1 MPNKQGP
8 SEDDQRSRVEQ
19 PRSFNW
25 LTAADTKTWLDERD
39 ACALVAAIRKN
50 GEATHGNL
58 KRALAALSIMGHR
71 SGEVNGEGDGCG
83 VLTDIPR
90 LLWAQALEQE
100 GKPGWLAEDRRFF
113 VGHLMIPNTN
123 TDFGTKDSVINLL
136 NASGVDLLLERPI
149 QTRPQALGKMARMQ
163 APHLWQ
169 IAGMVRHGPLEHV
182 ERTLFDLALKI
193 EQNIKISVAS
203 LSSNVV
209 VYKVRGSIETL
220 YQYYPELRNPDFTT
234 TITIGHAR
242 YSTNTATSFER
253 VQPFSLLGHNGEINT
268 IARLREQAQ
277 MLGVNLVDGG
287 SDSQDLDRLLAT
299 LIHRYHF
306 TLVEALEI
314 AFPPILSEVEKLSP
328 ELQTVYKYYRQAF
341 GPFAQ
346 GPAGII
352 SRQGDECVFS
362 VDALGLRPL
371 WFGDTEKEYF
381 FSSEKGVYH
390 LDTMR
395 IDPVPLSPGEK
406 MRIRVRRG
414 QTVEVLEYPAIQQRI
429 LNLTLRRFGSLE
441 TMNKRLALA
450 TPKPAP
456 NHRPAYFSEEGAA
469 SPHPSSQIKLDN
481 RMSAFGWGR
490 EDHEWLQELAK
501 NGNDPISSLGYDG
514 PLAPLSKERQNIADY
529 FKEAVAVVTNPAVD
543 REREVE
549 HFSTQTVLGARPPLI
564 PGELGQEITFT
575 FDTPILL
582 DYSKYSR
589 HMTPNV
595 ILSDSE
601 GSLPR
606 EGETLRSAHTVPAS
620 RRESDIKIYEHIA
633 DESSFTTLNRLT
645 RQYPISQV
653 TEIQTVT
660 LEGESTAQALERIA
674 QSAVDAVRNGS
685 RLIVLDDAEAFLD
698 SNGWVDPILVLGVVD
713 RALRLSFTE
722 NSPANS
728 PTPIPLSDNGKI
740 DLGLVA
746 SNPQVNLRR
755 QTGIVIRSGAIRN
768 LHDLIM
774 CVGMGADAIV
784 PYLIFEATLS
794 DANLTLDEQT
804 ARMKNMLKALRTG
817 IEKCISTMGIHEAR
831 GYGRLFASIGLS
843 NAIALTLGASNYAG
857 SEQGGLTWEN
867 LDCEL
872 AARSTDYHSAGRGDL
887 SRVNHFYPKIWKM
900 AGKLG
905 KGEADWRAYEEHVAN
920 TAKANPVTI
929 RNILDF
935 RYDANS
941 TVEPGKVDLG
951 ITSHRLP
958 FLISSM
964 SFGSQGEIAYRA
976 YAEAAFRLN
985 MLSLNGEGGEIPDLL
1000 GKYPFNRG
1008 IQIASGRFGI
1018 TAETINATNLI
1029 EIKVGQGAK
1038 PGEGGHLPARKVTQ
1052 KVAAA
1057 RHARPG
1063 VDLISPSNNHDIYSI
1078 EDLAQFIE
1086 ELKTINPKARV
1097 AVKVPVVP
1105 GIGIIAVGIAKADA
1119 DIICL
1124 TGYDG
1129 GTGAARSHSLRY
1141 VGLPAEIGVVDA
1153 HRALTEAGLREKVE
1167 IWADGGVRS
1176 ASDAVKL
1183 MCLGANRVGLGTLPM
1198 VAIGCTICRDCQSGT
1213 CHVGITT
1220 QIETAEDA
1228 HVKGIK
1234 HFVPRDFEQAVG
1246 TLINVFNGLGEA
1258 MQHIVA
1264 RLGFEHAQELVGRS
1278 DLLQQISHCEQID
1291 LHDMLVTV
1299 DEYLNSKPIPVEM
1312 PVHEMAV
1319 IDRGPLHRPR
1329 NHLTTVISNL
1339 VMESFTNYRQDTV
1352 LFEDD
1357 KVTPVDRAL
1366 GTHLTGALTRY
1377 RKNWDWLPGHGG
1389 VGGHRETWLHPLD
1402 ELDTR
1407 SIPTTDLRF
1416 FSSSVPGNG
1425 LGAYNADPVR
1435 IVVEGGAQDGVAKGI
1450 SGGRVVILKGY
1461 NHDGLLIDGSVGKSL
1476 AYGGTNGTVIVQ
1488 GNADSRACIRLSGA
1502 DVIIGGEIK
1511 KPLNDSLGFL
1521 GARANIKGFLCEYM
1535 TAGRV
1540 VVLGDPG
1547 PWMCAGMT
1555 GGVLYLRIQPHL
1567 NFDQAAIERRL
1578 AKGAKVVIQE
1588 VGENDLKNLR
1598 ELLTLYADELKQN
1611 HQSEGAQKALGLL
1624 IDWKNTFIR
1633 VIPLG
1638 MQEDQR
1644 IATE

>member
-1 MPNKQGP
+1 MPNKQQT
-8 SEDDQRSRVEQ
+8 SKTEDDQRRQ
-19 PRSFNW
+19 AGTFNW
-25 LTAADTKTWLDERD
+25 LTASDTKTWLEERD
-39 ACALVAAIRKN
+39 ACALVAAVRKN

-71 SGEVNGEGDGCG
+71 SGEVNGEGDGVG

-90 LLWAQALEQE
+90 LLWSQALEQE

-123 TDFGTKDSVINLL
+123 MDFGTEATVMKLL
-136 NASGVDLLLERPI
+136 QESGADLLLERPI
-149 QTRPQALGKMARMQ
+149 PTRPQALGKMARRQ

-169 IAGMVRHGPLEHV
+169 IAGMMRQGPLENV
-182 ERTLFDLALKI
+182 ERTLFNLALKI
-193 EQNIKISVAS
+193 EGQTKISVAS

-234 TITIGHAR
+234 AITIGHAR

-268 IARLREQAQ
+268 IARLREQAH

-306 TLVEALEI
+306 TLVEAMEI

-414 QTVEVLEYPAIQQRI
+414 QVVEVLDYPAIQQRI

-441 TMNKRLALA
+441 TMNKRLAQTTL
-450 TPKPAP
+450 PPAP
-456 NHRPAYFSEEGAA
+456 DHQHPAA
-469 SPHPSSQIKLDN
+469 PHPSSQINLDN

-490 EDHEWLQELAK
+490 EDREWLQELAK
-501 NGNDPISSLGYDG
+501 HGSDPISSLGYDG

-549 HFSTQTVLGARPPLI
+549 HFSTQTVIGARPPLV
-564 PGELGQEITFT
+564 PGELGQESTFT
-575 FDTPILL
+575 FDSPILL
-582 DYSKYSR
+582 D
-589 HMTPNV
+589 
-595 ILSDSE
+595 DSPPSPS
-601 GSLPR
+601 G
-606 EGETLRSAHTVPAS
+606 TLRGAGNEGDKSIYQHISQESGYATLHTL
-620 RRESDIKIYEHIA
+620 IH
-633 DESSFTTLNRLT
+633 
-645 RQYPISQV
+645 QYPESRV

-660 LEGESTAQALERIA
+660 FEGESTPQALERIA
-674 QSAVDAVRNGS
+674 QSAVDAVRSGS
-685 RLIVLDDAEAFLD
+685 RLIVLNDADAFLD
-698 SNGWVDPILVLGVVD
+698 SDGWVDPILVLGVVD
-713 RALRLSFTE
+713 RALRLSFIE
-722 NSPANS
+722 NEPGTS

-746 SNPQVNLRR
+746 SNPEVNLRR
-755 QTGIVIRSGAIRN
+755 QAGIVIRSGAIRN

-784 PYLIFEATLS
+784 PYLIFEETLS
-794 DANLTLDEQT
+794 APHLTREEQT
-804 ARMKNMLKALRTG
+804 GRMKNSLKALRSG
-817 IEKCISTMGIHEAR
+817 IEKCTSTMGIHEAR

-843 NAIALTLGASNYAG
+843 NAIALTLGTANYAG
-857 SEQGGLTWEN
+857 SEQGGVTWDN
-867 LDCEL
+867 LDAAI
-872 AARSTDYHSAGRGDL
+872 AARKTSYHSAGRGDL
-887 SRVNHFYPKIWKM
+887 TRVNHVYPKIWKM

-905 KGEADWRAYEEHVAN
+905 KGEADWRAYEEHVET
-920 TAKANPVTI
+920 TAKSNPVTI

-935 RYDANS
+935 RENANS
-941 TVEPGKVDLG
+941 KVDAKSVDLG

-976 YAEAAFRLN
+976 YAEAAYRLN

-1052 KVAAA
+1052 KVAVA

-1153 HRALTEAGLREKVE
+1153 HRALTEANLRDKVE
-1167 IWADGGVRS
+1167 LWADGGVRS
-1176 ASDAVKL
+1176 ASDAAKL
-1183 MCLGANRVGLGTLPM
+1183 MCLGANRVGFGTLPM

-1213 CHVGITT
+1213 CHTGITT

-1228 HVKGIK
+1228 HAKGIK
-1234 HFVPRDFEQAVG
+1234 HFVPRDFEQA
-1246 TLINVFNGLGEA
+1246 TQALMNVFNSFGEA
-1258 MQHIVA
+1258 LQHIVA
-1264 RLGFEHAQELVGRS
+1264 RLGFESAQQIVGRS

-1291 LHDMLVTV
+1291 LREMLVSV
-1299 DEYLNSKPIPVEM
+1299 EEYIKDKPIPIEL
-1312 PVHEMAV
+1312 PLQEMAL

-1339 VMESFTNYRQDTV
+1339 VMESFTNYRQDNV

-1377 RKNWDWLPGHGG
+1377 RNSWDWLPGHGG
-1389 VGGHRETWLHPLD
+1389 VGGHRETWLPPLG
-1402 ELDTR
+1402 EEDTR
-1407 SIPTTDLRF
+1407 SIPTTALRF

-1425 LGAYNADPVR
+1425 LGAYNAHPVR

-1476 AYGGTNGTVIVQ
+1476 AYGGTNGTAIVQ

-1502 DVIIGGEIK
+1502 DVIIGGEIR
-1511 KPLNDSLGFL
+1511 KPLNDSLGFI
-1521 GARANIKGFLCEYM
+1521 GVRANVKGFLCEYM

-1547 PWMCAGMT
+1547 PWICAGMT
-1555 GGVLYLRIQPHL
+1555 GGVLYLRLQPHL
-1567 NFDQAAIERRL
+1567 NFDQAAIQRRL
-1578 AKGAKVVIQE
+1578 AKGARVDIQK
-1588 VGENDLKNLR
+1588 VGEDDLKNLR
-1598 ELLTLYADELKQN
+1598 ELLTVYAEELKQN
-1611 HQSEGAQKALGLL
+1611 HQSEEAHKALGLL
-1624 IDWKNTFIR
+1624 IDWKNTFVR
-1633 VIPLG
+1633 VVPVG
-1638 MQEDQR
+1638 QQEDQR

>member
-1 MPNKQGP
+1 MPREKSP
-8 SEDDQRSRVEQ
+8 SSSDPEGQRG
-19 PRSFNW
+19 SFDW
-25 LTAADTKTWLDERD
+25 LTAPDVKTWLDERD
-39 ACALVAAIRKN
+39 ACALVASVRKN

-83 VLTDIPR
+83 VMTDIPR
-90 LLWAQALEQE
+90 LLWAQALEHE

-113 VGHLMIPNTN
+113 VGHLMIPNTH
-123 TDFGTKDSVINLL
+123 TDFGIEASVIKILQE
-136 NASGVDLLLERPI
+136 SGIDVLLERPI
-149 QTRPQALGKMARMQ
+149 QTRPQALGKMARLQ
-163 APHLWQ
+163 APHSWQ
-169 IAGMVRHGPLEHV
+169 VAGLVRNGPLENV
-182 ERTLFDLALKI
+182 ERTLFDLALRI
-193 EQNIKISVAS
+193 EKETKSSVAS
-203 LSSNVV
+203 LSSYVV

-234 TITIGHAR
+234 AITIGHAR

-277 MLGVNLVDGG
+277 MLGVELVEEG

-306 TLVEALEI
+306 SLAEAMEL
-314 AFPPILSEVEKLSP
+314 AFPPILSEVEKLAP
-328 ELQTVYKYYRQAF
+328 ELQSIYKYYRQAF

-352 SRQGDECVFS
+352 SRFGDECVFS

-414 QTVEVLEYPAIQQRI
+414 QVVEVLDYPGVQQRM

-441 TMNKRLALA
+441 TINRRLAL
-450 TPKPAP
+450 TMG
-456 NHRPAYFSEEGAA
+456 RPDSTQSLSASEE
-469 SPHPSSQIKLDN
+469 PSSPVRPSTNIDLDN

-490 EDHEWLQELAK
+490 EDREWVLELEK
-501 NGNDPISSLGYDG
+501 TGTDPISSLGYDG
-514 PLAPLSKERQNIADY
+514 PLAALSKERQNLSDY
-529 FKEAVAVVTNPAVD
+529 FKEAVAVVTNPAID

-549 HFSTQTVLGARPPLI
+549 HFSTQTVIGARPPLI
-564 PGELGQEITFT
+564 PGELAQEQTFV

-582 DYSKYSR
+582 DGSTYSLKNKELFGQQAGFITLQSLEKQFR
-589 HMTPNV
+589 NEQV
-595 ILSDSE
+595 I
-601 GSLPR
+601 
-606 EGETLRSAHTVPAS
+606 
-620 RRESDIKIYEHIA
+620 
-633 DESSFTTLNRLT
+633 RL
-645 RQYPISQV
+645 
-653 TEIQTVT
+653 QTVT
-660 LEGESTAQALERIA
+660 RKEETTAQALKRIA
-674 QSAVDAVRNGS
+674 QLAVDAVRNGS
-685 RLIVLDDAEAFLD
+685 RLLVLDDADSFLD
-698 SNGWVDPILVLGVVD
+698 QNGWLDPVLVIAVVD
-713 RALRLSFTE
+713 RALRWSFID
-722 NSPANS
+722 NPPATS
-728 PTPIPLSDNGKI
+728 PTPIPLGNNGKI

-746 SNPQVNLRR
+746 SNPPVNLRR
-755 QTGIVIRSGAIRN
+755 QAGLVLRSGAIRN

-774 CVGMGADAIV
+774 CIGMGADAAV
-784 PYLIFEATLS
+784 PYLIFEANLNDVNLS
-794 DANLTLDEQT
+794 VEEQSD
-804 ARMKNMLKALRTG
+804 RLKNTLKALRSG

-843 NAIALTLGASNYAG
+843 NDLALALGASNYAG
-857 SEQGGLTWEN
+857 SAQGGLKWEDLDAN
-867 LDCEL
+867 LL
-872 AARSTDYHSAGRGDL
+872 LRKAAYHSPGRGEL
-887 SRVNHFYPKIWKM
+887 SRVNHFYPKIWKA

-905 KGEADWRAYEEHVAN
+905 KNESGWHAYEEHVEN
-920 TAKANPVTI
+920 TAKSTPVTI

-935 RYDANS
+935 TYPTES
-941 TVEPGKVDLG
+941 TVEPRNVDLG

-958 FLISSM
+958 FLIASM

-985 MLSLNGEGGEIPDLL
+985 MLSINGEGGEIPDLL

-1018 TAETINATNLI
+1018 TAETINSTNLI

-1105 GIGIIAVGIAKADA
+1105 GIGIIAIGIAKADA
-1119 DIICL
+1119 DIIYL

-1153 HRALTEAGLREKVE
+1153 HRALTESGLREKVE

-1176 ASDAVKL
+1176 AADVIKL

-1198 VAIGCTICRDCQSGT
+1198 AAIGCTICRDCQLGT
-1213 CHVGITT
+1213 CHTGITT
-1220 QIETAEDA
+1220 QIETPEAA
-1228 HVKGIK
+1228 QVAGLK
-1234 HFVPRDFEQAVG
+1234 HFVPRDFEQAVQA
-1246 TLINVFNGLGEA
+1246 LVNVFNGLGEA
-1258 MQHIVA
+1258 MQSTVA
-1264 RLGFEHAQELVGRS
+1264 KLGFERGQELVGRS
-1278 DLLQQISHCEQID
+1278 DLLRQISHQEKID
-1291 LHDMLVTV
+1291 LGEMLVTA
-1299 DEYLNSKPIPVEM
+1299 DEYLNAKPIPVAL
-1312 PVHEMAV
+1312 PIHEMAI

-1339 VMESFTNYRQDTV
+1339 VMESFTTYQQDTV

-1377 RKNWDWLPGHGG
+1377 RRNWSWLPGHGG
-1389 VGGHRETWLHPLD
+1389 VGGHRETWRQPLD
-1402 ELDTR
+1402 DADTR
-1407 SIPTTDLRF
+1407 SIPTTALRF

-1425 LGAYNADPVR
+1425 LGAYNAAPVR
-1435 IVVEGGAQDGVAKGI
+1435 IVVEGGAQDGVGKGI

-1461 NHDGLLIDGSVGKSL
+1461 NHDGMLIDGSVGKSL
-1476 AYGGTNGTVIVQ
+1476 AYGGTSGIVIVQ

-1502 DVIIGGEIK
+1502 DVVIGGEIT
-1511 KPLNDSLGFL
+1511 KPLNDSLGFIA
-1521 GARANIKGFLCEYM
+1521 ARANVKGFLCEYM

-1547 PWMCAGMT
+1547 PWICAGMT
-1555 GGVLYLRIQPHL
+1555 GGVLYLRLQPHL
-1567 NFDQAAIERRL
+1567 NFDQAAIQRRL
-1578 AKGAKVVIQE
+1578 AKGAKVLVQE
-1588 VGENDLKNLR
+1588 VGEYDLRNLQ
-1598 ELLTLYADELKQN
+1598 ELLTTYAEELRHNHQADE
-1611 HQSEGAQKALGLL
+1611 SQKILNLL
-1624 IDWKNTFIR
+1624 VDWKNTFVR
-1633 VIPLG
+1633 VVPVG
-1638 MQEDQR
+1638 QQEDQR
-1644 IATE
+1644 VATE

>member
-1 MPNKQGP
+1 MSNKHG
-8 SEDDQRSRVEQ
+8 SSKTEDDQRAQSGA
-19 PRSFNW
+19 FNW
-25 LTAADTKTWLDERD
+25 LTAADTKSWLEEHD

-71 SGEVNGEGDGCG
+71 SGEVNGEGDGVG

-90 LLWAQALEQE
+90 LLWSQALEQE

-113 VGHLMIPNTN
+113 VGHLMIPNINRDFN
-123 TDFGTKDSVINLL
+123 TEATVIKLL
-136 NASGVDLLLERPI
+136 QESGADLLLERPI
-149 QTRPQALGKMARMQ
+149 PTRPQALGKMARLQ
-163 APHLWQ
+163 APRLWQ
-169 IAGMVRHGPLEHV
+169 VAGMMRQGPLENV
-182 ERTLFDLALKI
+182 ERTLFDLLLKI
-193 EQNIKISVAS
+193 EKETHISVAS

-220 YQYYPELRNPDFTT
+220 YQFYPELRNPDFTT

-253 VQPFSLLGHNGEINT
+253 VQPFNLLGHNGEINT

-306 TLVEALEI
+306 TLIEAMEI
-314 AFPPILSEVEKLSP
+314 VFPPILSEVEKLSP

-390 LDTMR
+390 LDTMHV
-395 IDPVPLSPGEK
+395 DPVPLSPGEK

-414 QTVEVLEYPAIQQRI
+414 QAVEVLDYPAIQQRI
-429 LNLTLRRFGSLE
+429 LTLTLRRFGSLE
-441 TMNKRLALA
+441 TLNKRLAQSTSA
-450 TPKPAP
+450 AVP
-456 NHRPAYFSEEGAA
+456 NHSVSAA
-469 SPHPSSQIKLDN
+469 PHPSSAINLDN

-490 EDHEWLQELAK
+490 EDREWIQELAK
-501 NGNDPISSLGYDG
+501 NGSDPISSLGYDG

-529 FKEAVAVVTNPAVD
+529 FKEAVAVVTNPAID

-549 HFSTQTVLGARPPLI
+549 HFSTQMILGARPPLI
-564 PGELGQEITFT
+564 PGEMEQEVTLT

-582 DYSKYSR
+582 DDTKEMYT
-589 HMTPNV
+589 H
-595 ILSDSE
+595 ISDKS
-601 GSLPR
+601 G
-606 EGETLRSAHTVPAS
+606 
-620 RRESDIKIYEHIA
+620 
-633 DESSFTTLNRLT
+633 FTTLNT
-645 RQYPISQV
+645 VMQQYPASQI
-653 TEIQTVT
+653 TNIQTIT
-660 LEGESTAQALERIA
+660 LEGESTTQALERIA

-685 RLIVLDDAEAFLD
+685 RLIVLNDADAFLGE
-698 SNGWVDPILVLGVVD
+698 NGWVDPVLVIGVVD
-713 RALRLSFTE
+713 RALRLSFIE
-722 NSPANS
+722 NSPADS
-728 PTPIPLSDNGKI
+728 PTPIPLSDSGRI
-740 DLGLVA
+740 DLGLMA

-755 QTGIVIRSGAIRN
+755 QAGIVLRSGAIRN

-774 CVGMGADAIV
+774 CIGMGADAVV
-784 PYLIFEATLS
+784 PYLIFEEILKT
-794 DANLTLDEQT
+794 ANLTLEEQS
-804 ARMKNMLKALRTG
+804 ARIKNTLKALRTG

-843 NAIALTLGASNYAG
+843 NAIALTLGTPNYAG
-857 SEQGGLTWEN
+857 SDQGGLTWEH
-867 LDCEL
+867 LDTDIT
-872 AARSTDYHSAGRGDL
+872 ARKASYHSTGRSDL
-887 SRVNHFYPKIWKM
+887 SRVNHFYPKVWKM
-900 AGKLG
+900 AGRLG
-905 KGEADWRAYEEHVAN
+905 KGEADWRAYEEHVEN

-935 RYDANS
+935 RYDPNS
-941 TVEPGKVDLG
+941 RVDPSQVDLG
-951 ITSHRLP
+951 VTSHRLP

-964 SFGSQGEIAYRA
+964 SFGSQGETAYRA
-976 YAEAAFRLN
+976 YAEAALRLN

-1008 IQIASGRFGI
+1008 VQIASGRFGI

-1052 KVAAA
+1052 KIAAA

-1141 VGLPAEIGVVDA
+1141 VGLPAEIGIVDA
-1153 HRALTEAGLREKVE
+1153 HRALTEAGLRERVE
-1167 IWADGGVRS
+1167 LWADGGVRS
-1176 ASDAVKL
+1176 AADAVKL

-1213 CHVGITT
+1213 CHTGITT

-1228 HVKGIK
+1228 HAKGIK

-1246 TLINVFNGLGEA
+1246 ALTNVFNGLGEA
-1258 MQHIVA
+1258 MQNIVA
-1264 RLGFEHAQELVGRS
+1264 RLGFEKAQDIVGRS
-1278 DLLQQISHCEQID
+1278 DLLQQISHYEQID
-1291 LHDMLVTV
+1291 LRDMLVTV
-1299 DEYLNSKPIPVEM
+1299 EEYLNAKPIPVEI
-1312 PVHEMAV
+1312 PLHEMTL

-1389 VGGHRETWLHPLD
+1389 VGGHRETWLPPLG
-1402 ELDTR
+1402 EEDTR
-1407 SIPTTDLRF
+1407 SIPATALRF

-1425 LGAYNADPVR
+1425 LGAYNADPIR

-1476 AYGGTNGTVIVQ
+1476 AYGGTHGTVIVQ

-1511 KPLNDSLGFL
+1511 KPLNDSLGFI
-1521 GARANIKGFLCEYM
+1521 GARANVKGFLCEYM

-1567 NFDQAAIERRL
+1567 NFDQAAIQRRL

-1588 VGENDLKNLR
+1588 VRENDLANLR
-1598 ELLTLYADELKQN
+1598 ELLTVYAEELKQN
-1611 HQSEGAQKALGLL
+1611 HQVEEAQKILGLL
-1624 IDWKNTFIR
+1624 IDWKNTFVRI
-1633 VIPLG
+1633 VPQG
-1638 MQEDQR
+1638 QQEDQR
-1644 IATE
+1644 FATE

>member
-1 MPNKQGP
+1 MKKNQSRTSSK
-8 SEDDQRSRVEQ
+8 EDDQRRNAD
-19 PRSFNW
+19 SFRW

-39 ACALVAAIRKN
+39 ACALVASIRKN

-71 SGEVNGEGDGCG
+71 SGEVNGEGDGVG
-83 VLTDIPR
+83 VMTDIPR
-90 LLWAQALEQE
+90 LLWSQALEQE

-113 VGHLMIPNTN
+113 VGHFMIPNTN
-123 TDFGTKDSVINLL
+123 TDFGTKALVLKLL
-136 NASGVDLLLERPI
+136 QESGADLLLERSMP
-149 QTRPQALGKMARMQ
+149 TRPQALGKMARMQ

-169 IAGMVRHGPLEHV
+169 VAGMMRQGPLENV

-193 EQNIKISVAS
+193 EQQTKISVAS

-220 YQYYPELRNPDFTT
+220 YQFYPELRNPDFTT

-277 MLGVNLVDGG
+277 MLDVNLVDGG

-299 LIHRYHF
+299 LIHKYHF
-306 TLVEALEI
+306 TLVEAMEI

-328 ELQTVYKYYRQAF
+328 DLQTVYKYYRQAF

-390 LDTMR
+390 LDTMH

-414 QTVEVLEYPAIQQRI
+414 QAVEVLDYPGIQQRI
-429 LNLTLRRFGSLE
+429 LKLTLRRFGSLE
-441 TMNKRLALA
+441 TMNKRLAL
-450 TPKPAP
+450 
-456 NHRPAYFSEEGAA
+456 SGAVGAVEA
-469 SPHPSSQIKLDN
+469 SDQQTISQPHPSSTIALEN

-490 EDHEWLQELAK
+490 EDREWLQELAK
-501 NGNDPISSLGYDG
+501 NGSDPLSSLGYDG
-514 PLAPLSKERQNIADY
+514 PLAPLSTQRQNISDY
-529 FKEAVAVVTNPAVD
+529 FKEAVAVVTNPAID
-543 REREVE
+543 REREAE
-549 HFSTQTVLGARPPLI
+549 HFSTQTVIGARPPLL
-564 PGELGQEITFT
+564 PGEIGQEVTITL
-575 FDTPILL
+575 DSPILF
-582 DYSKYSR
+582 D
-589 HMTPNV
+589 
-595 ILSDSE
+595 DSQE
-601 GSLPR
+601 LFQQVAK
-606 EGETLRSAHTVPAS
+606 ETGFATLAH
-620 RRESDIKIYEHIA
+620 
-633 DESSFTTLNRLT
+633 LT
-645 RQYPISQV
+645 QQYPAEQV
-653 TEIQTVT
+653 TQIDTIT
-660 LEGESTAQALERIA
+660 LQEESTAQALERIA

-685 RLIVLDDAEAFLD
+685 KLIVMNDAESFIGE
-698 SNGWVDPILVLGVVD
+698 NGWIDPILVVGVVD
-713 RALRLSFTE
+713 RALRLSFVENPLT
-722 NSPANS
+722 NSPI
-728 PTPIPLSDNGKI
+728 PMPLSDNGKI

-746 SNPQVNLRR
+746 SNPQINLRR
-755 QTGIVIRSGAIRN
+755 QAGIVVRSGAIRH
-768 LHDLIM
+768 LHDIIM
-774 CVGMGADAIV
+774 SLGMGADAIV
-784 PYLIFEATLS
+784 PYLIFEAVLDTSLS
-794 DANLTLDEQT
+794 VEEQS
-804 ARMKNMLKALRTG
+804 ARLKNTMKALRSG
-817 IEKCISTMGIHEAR
+817 IEKSISTMGIHEAR

-843 NAIALTLGASNYAG
+843 NGIALSLGVSNYAG
-857 SEQGGLTWEN
+857 SDEGGLRWED
-867 LDCEL
+867 LDADLEPRK
-872 AARSTDYHSAGRGDL
+872 ASYHSAGRGDL

-905 KGEADWRAYEEHVAN
+905 KGEADWHTYEEHVA
-920 TAKANPVTI
+920 TTEKGNPVTI

-935 RYDANS
+935 RYDANAS
-941 TVEPGKVDLG
+941 IDPSKVDLG

-976 YAEAAFRLN
+976 YAEAAYRLN

-1097 AVKVPVVP
+1097 AVKIPVVP
-1105 GIGIIAVGIAKADA
+1105 GIGIIAVGVAKADA

-1129 GTGAARSHSLRY
+1129 GTGAARAHSLRY

-1153 HRALTEAGLREKVE
+1153 HRALTEAGLRTKVE
-1167 IWADGGVRS
+1167 LWADGGVRS
-1176 ASDAVKL
+1176 AADAVKL
-1183 MCLGANRVGLGTLPM
+1183 MCLGANRVGFATLPM

-1213 CHVGITT
+1213 CHTGITT
-1220 QIETAEDA
+1220 QIETADEA
-1228 HVKGIK
+1228 HAKGIK

-1246 TLINVFNGLGEA
+1246 ALINVFNGLGEA
-1258 MQHIVA
+1258 MQSIVA
-1264 RLGFEHAQELVGRS
+1264 RLGFERAQDIVGRS
-1278 DLLQQISHCEQID
+1278 DLLQQISHQERID
-1291 LHDMLVTV
+1291 LCEMLVTA
-1299 DEYLNSKPIPVEM
+1299 DQYINSKPIPVTI
-1312 PVHEMAV
+1312 PIHETAL

-1377 RKNWDWLPGHGG
+1377 RKSWDWLPGHGG
-1389 VGGHRETWLHPLD
+1389 VGGHRETWRPPLD
-1402 ELDTR
+1402 EIESR
-1407 SIPTTDLRF
+1407 SVPNTDLRF

-1425 LGAYNADPVR
+1425 LGAYNAEPVR

-1461 NHDGLLIDGSVGKSL
+1461 NHDGLLIDGAVGKSSRL
-1476 AYGGTNGTVIVQ
+1476 WRYARNGHRARQCRFACLHPPLRRGCHHRRRDHQTAQ
-1488 GNADSRACIRLSGA
+1488 RQPRFHRRACQRQRFPVRIHDRRTRGRTRRSRSMDLRGH
-1502 DVIIGGEIK
+1502 DG
-1511 KPLNDSLGFL
+1511 
-1521 GARANIKGFLCEYM
+1521 R
-1535 TAGRV
+1535 RV
-1540 VVLGDPG
+1540 VSPPPAASQLRSSGDPTS
-1547 PWMCAGMT
+1547 AGEGSEGRHPGSGRT
-1555 GGVLYLRIQPHL
+1555 RSEKLARIAHYLR
-1567 NFDQAAIERRL
+1567 RRVE
-1578 AKGAKVVIQE
+1578 A
-1588 VGENDLKNLR
+1588 
-1598 ELLTLYADELKQN
+1598 
-1611 HQSEGAQKALGLL
+1611 QSSG
-1624 IDWKNTFIR
+1624 
-1633 VIPLG
+1633 
-1638 MQEDQR
+1638 
-1644 IATE
+1644 

>member
-1 MPNKQGP
+1 MANKQQP
-8 SEDDQRSRVEQ
+8 SNTEDDQQRRSRA
-19 PRSFNW
+19 FNW
-25 LTAADTKTWLDERD
+25 LTAADTKTWLEEHD

-71 SGEVNGEGDGCG
+71 SGEVNGEGDGVG

-90 LLWAQALEQE
+90 LLWSQALEQE

-123 TDFGTKDSVINLL
+123 SDFNTEDTVVRLL
-136 NASGVDLLLERPI
+136 QESGADLLLERPI
-149 QTRPQALGKMARMQ
+149 PTRPQALGKMARMQ

-169 IAGMVRHGPLEHV
+169 IAGLLRQGPLENV

-193 EQNIKISVAS
+193 EQNTKINVAS

-234 TITIGHAR
+234 AITIGHAR

-306 TLVEALEI
+306 TLVEAMEI

-414 QTVEVLEYPAIQQRI
+414 QVVEVLDYPAIQQRI

-441 TMNKRLALA
+441 TMNKRLAQE
-450 TPKPAP
+450 KP
-456 NHRPAYFSEEGAA
+456 RPAADHQPSTA
-469 SPHPSSQIKLDN
+469 SHPSSQINLDN

-490 EDHEWLQELAK
+490 EDREWLQELAK
-501 NGNDPISSLGYDG
+501 NGSDPISSLGYDG
-514 PLAPLSKERQNIADY
+514 PLPPLSKERQNIADY
-529 FKEAVAVVTNPAVD
+529 FKEAVAVVTNPAID

-549 HFSTQTVLGARPPLI
+549 HFSTQTVIGARPPLI
-564 PGELGQEITFT
+564 PGELGQEITLT

-582 DYSKYSR
+582 DDTK
-589 HMTPNV
+589 
-595 ILSDSE
+595 E
-601 GSLPR
+601 
-606 EGETLRSAHTVPAS
+606 
-620 RRESDIKIYEHIA
+620 IYEHIA
-633 DESSFTTLNRLT
+633 GESGYSTLNALSQR
-645 RQYPISQV
+645 YPAAQV
-653 TEIQTVT
+653 TEIQTIT
-660 LEGESTAQALERIA
+660 LEGESTPQALERIA
-674 QSAVDAVRNGS
+674 QGAADAVRNGS
-685 RLIVLDDAEAFLD
+685 RLIILNDADAFLD
-698 SNGWVDPILVLGVVD
+698 SNGWVDPILALGVVD
-713 RALRLSFTE
+713 RALRLSFVE
-722 NSPANS
+722 NPPATS
-728 PTPIPLSDNGKI
+728 PTPIPLSDNGRI

-746 SNPQVNLRR
+746 SSPQVNLRR
-755 QTGIVIRSGAIRN
+755 QAGIVIRSGAVRN

-774 CVGMGADAIV
+774 CIGMGADAIV
-784 PYLIFEATLS
+784 PYLILEATLS
-794 DANLTLDEQT
+794 DARLTLEEHT
-804 ARMKNMLKALRTG
+804 APMKNILNALRSG

-843 NAIALTLGASNYAG
+843 SAIALTLGTSNYAG

-867 LDCEL
+867 LDADI
-872 AARSTDYHSAGRGDL
+872 AARKKSFQSAGRGDL
-887 SRVNHFYPKIWKM
+887 ARVNHFYPKIWKM

-905 KGEADWRAYEEHVAN
+905 KGEADWRAYEEHVEN
-920 TAKANPVTI
+920 TARSNPVTI

-935 RYDANS
+935 RYDADS
-941 TVEPGKVDLG
+941 TIEPKDVDLG

-976 YAEAAFRLN
+976 YAEAAYRLN

-1008 IQIASGRFGI
+1008 VQIASGRFGI

-1141 VGLPAEIGVVDA
+1141 VGLPAEIGIVDA
-1153 HRALTEAGLREKVE
+1153 HRALTEAGLRDKVE
-1167 IWADGGVRS
+1167 LWADGGVRS
-1176 ASDAVKL
+1176 AADAVKL
-1183 MCLGANRVGLGTLPM
+1183 MCLGANRVGFGTLPM

-1213 CHVGITT
+1213 CHTGITT

-1228 HVKGIK
+1228 HAKGIK
-1234 HFVPRDFEQAVG
+1234 HFVPRDPEAAAQALV
-1246 TLINVFNGLGEA
+1246 NVFNGLGEA
-1258 MQHIVA
+1258 MQNIVA
-1264 RLGFEHAQELVGRS
+1264 KLGFENAQQIVGRS
-1278 DLLQQISHCEQID
+1278 NLLKQVSHCEQID
-1291 LHDMLVTV
+1291 LSDMLVTV
-1299 DEYLNSKPIPVEM
+1299 EEYLNNKPIPVEL
-1312 PVHEMAV
+1312 PVHEMAM

-1377 RKNWDWLPGHGG
+1377 RRNWSWLPGHGG
-1389 VGGHRETWLHPLD
+1389 VGGHRETWLPPLG
-1402 ELDTR
+1402 EEDTR
-1407 SIPTTDLRF
+1407 SIPTTALRF

-1425 LGAYNADPVR
+1425 LGAYNAHPVR

-1476 AYGGTNGTVIVQ
+1476 AYGGTAGTVIVQ

-1502 DVIIGGEIK
+1502 DVIIGGEIR
-1511 KPLNDSLGFL
+1511 KPLNDSLGFI
-1521 GARANIKGFLCEYM
+1521 GARANVKGFLCEYM

-1567 NFDQAAIERRL
+1567 NFDQAAVQRRL

-1588 VGENDLKNLR
+1588 VGEDDLKNLR
-1598 ELLTLYADELKQN
+1598 ELLTVYAEELKQN
-1611 HQSEGAQKALGLL
+1611 HQSEEAQKALGLL
-1624 IDWKNTFIR
+1624 IDWKNTFVR
-1633 VIPLG
+1633 VTPLG
-1638 MQEDQR
+1638 RQEDQR

>member
-1 MPNKQGP
+1 MKKNQHTSLKT
-8 SEDDQRSRVEQ
+8 EDDQGSGAGT
-19 PRSFNW
+19 FNW

-39 ACALVAAIRKN
+39 ACALVASVRKN

-123 TDFGTKDSVINLL
+123 TDLNIKAKVIGMLTE
-136 NASGVDLLLERPI
+136 SGVDVLLERPI

-169 IAGMVRHGPLEHV
+169 IAGLVRNGPLENV

-193 EQNIKISVAS
+193 EHCTKVAVAS
-203 LSSNVV
+203 LSSYVV
-209 VYKVRGSIETL
+209 VYKVRGAIETL
-220 YQYYPELRNPDFTT
+220 YQYYPELRNPDFRTA
-234 TITIGHAR
+234 ITIGHAR

-253 VQPFSLLGHNGEINT
+253 VQPFNLLGHNGEINT
-268 IARLREQAQ
+268 IARLREQSQ
-277 MLGVNLVDGG
+277 MLGVELVDGG
-287 SDSQDLDRLLAT
+287 SDSQDLDRLLET

-306 TLVEALEI
+306 TLMEAMEI

-328 ELQTVYKYYRQAF
+328 DLQAIYKYYRQAF

-352 SRQGDECVFS
+352 SRFGDECVFS

-371 WFGDTEKEYF
+371 WFGETEKEFF

-395 IDPVPLSPGEK
+395 LDPIPLSPGEK
-406 MRIRVRRG
+406 MRIRVRRREDI
-414 QTVEVLEYPAIQQRI
+414 EVSDYPAIQQRM
-429 LNLTLRRFGSLE
+429 LKLTLRRFGSLE
-441 TMNKRLALA
+441 TINKRLARA
-450 TPKPAP
+450 TFKTGSTQAATS
-456 NHRPAYFSEEGAA
+456 NEEI
-469 SPHPSSQIKLDN
+469 HPSAKINLDN

-490 EDHEWLQELAK
+490 EDREWIQELAK
-501 NGNDPISSLGYDG
+501 NGADPISSLGFDG
-514 PLAPLSKERQNIADY
+514 PLASLSKERQNISDY
-529 FKEAVAVVTNPAVD
+529 FKEAVAVVTNPAID

-549 HFSTQTVLGARPPLI
+549 HFSTQIVIGERPPLV
-564 PGELGQEITFT
+564 PGELGQATTLT
-575 FDTPILL
+575 FDSPLL
-582 DYSKYSR
+582 VDDPKYFSLKPPSSAAVSIAKDGDGSR
-589 HMTPNV
+589 NV
-595 ILSDSE
+595 KDLF
-601 GSLPR
+601 
-606 EGETLRSAHTVPAS
+606 
-620 RRESDIKIYEHIA
+620 EHI
-633 DESSFTTLNRLT
+633 ENETGYPSLNGVVQ
-645 RQYPISQV
+645 QYSEEQV
-653 TEIQTVT
+653 KEIQTVT
-660 LEGESTAQALERIA
+660 LQDESTAQALERIA
-674 QSAVDAVRNGS
+674 QTAVEAVRGGS
-685 RLIVLDDAEAFLD
+685 QLIILNDAD
-698 SNGWVDPILVLGVVD
+698 SFREQNGWLDPILVVGIVD
-713 RALRLSFTE
+713 RALRQTFIETP
-722 NSPANS
+722 PATS
-728 PTPIPLSDNGKI
+728 PTPIPLGDNGKI

-746 SNPQVNLRR
+746 STQQINLRR
-755 QTGIVIRSGAIRN
+755 QVGVILRSGAIRN

-774 CVGMGADAIV
+774 CIGMGADAVV
-784 PYLIFEATLS
+784 PYLILEASLNDATLTHEGQIER
-794 DANLTLDEQT
+794 L
-804 ARMKNMLKALRTG
+804 KNTLKALRSG
-817 IEKCISTMGIHEAR
+817 IEKCTSTMGIHESR
-831 GYGRLFASIGLS
+831 GYGRLFACIGLS
-843 NAIALTLGASNYAG
+843 NDIALSLGASNYGG
-857 SEQGGLTWEN
+857 SDEGGLKWED
-867 LDCEL
+867 LDTDL
-872 AARSTDYHSAGRGDL
+872 TSRKAAYHSPGRGEL
-887 SRVNHFYPKIWKM
+887 SRVNHFYPKIWKA

-905 KGEADWRAYEEHVAN
+905 KGEADWRSYEEHVEN
-920 TAKANPVTI
+920 TAKSTPVTI
-929 RNILDF
+929 RNVLDF
-935 RYDANS
+935 NFPEES
-941 TVEPGKVDLG
+941 TVQPDKVDLG

-958 FLISSM
+958 FLIASM
-964 SFGSQGEIAYRA
+964 SFGSQGEVAYRA

-1105 GIGIIAVGIAKADA
+1105 GIGIIAIGIAKADA
-1119 DIICL
+1119 DIIYL

-1153 HRALTEAGLREKVE
+1153 HRALTDSGLRDKVE

-1176 ASDAVKL
+1176 ASDVIKL
-1183 MCLGANRVGLGTLPM
+1183 MCLGANRVGFGTLPM
-1198 VAIGCTICRDCQSGT
+1198 VAIGCTICRDCQLGT
-1213 CHVGITT
+1213 CHTGITT
-1220 QIETAEDA
+1220 QLETTEQA
-1228 HVKGIK
+1228 HASGVK
-1234 HFVPRDFEQAVG
+1234 HFVPRDFEQAVEA
-1246 TLINVFNGLGEA
+1246 LVNVFNGLGEA
-1258 MQHIVA
+1258 MQATIA
-1264 RLGFEHAQELVGRS
+1264 RLGFEHAQDIVGRS
-1278 DLLQQISHCEQID
+1278 DLLQQISHHEKID
-1291 LHDMLVTV
+1291 LREMLVTV
-1299 DEYLNSKPIPVEM
+1299 DEYLNTKPIPVTL
-1312 PVHEMAV
+1312 PVHEMAD

-1339 VMESFTNYRQDTV
+1339 VMESFTTYQQDAIR
-1352 LFEDD
+1352 FEDD

-1366 GTHLTGALTRY
+1366 GTHLTGALTRFSH
-1377 RKNWDWLPGHGG
+1377 KWSWAPGHGG
-1389 VGGHRETWLHPLD
+1389 VGGHRESWRQPVD
-1402 ELDTR
+1402 ELDIQ
-1407 SIPTTDLRF
+1407 SVPTTALRF

-1435 IVVEGGAQDGVAKGI
+1435 IIVEGGAQDGVAKGI
-1450 SGGRVVILKGY
+1450 SGGRVIILKGY
-1461 NHDGLLIDGSVGKSL
+1461 NHDGKLIDGSVGKGL
-1476 AYGGTNGTVIVQ
+1476 AYGGTAGIVIVQ

-1502 DVIIGGEIK
+1502 DVVIGGEIT
-1511 KPLNDSLGFL
+1511 KPLNDSLGFI

-1535 TAGRV
+1535 TSGRV

-1555 GGVLYLRIQPHL
+1555 GGVLYLRLQPHL
-1567 NFDQAAIERRL
+1567 NFDQAAIQRRL
-1578 AKGAKVVIQE
+1578 AKGAKVQVQD
-1588 VGENDLKNLR
+1588 VGETDLKNLR
-1598 ELLTLYADELKQN
+1598 ELLTIYAEELRHN
-1611 HQSEGAQKALGLL
+1611 HQSEEAQKIVDLL
-1624 IDWKNTFIR
+1624 VDWKNTFVR
-1633 VIPLG
+1633 VVPLG
-1638 MQEDQR
+1638 QQEEQR
-1644 IATE
+1644 FATE

>member
-1 MPNKQGP
+1 MKKNQQTT
-8 SEDDQRSRVEQ
+8 STTEDDQQ
-19 PRSFNW
+19 TKADSFNW
-25 LTAADTKTWLDERD
+25 LTAADTKTWLEEHD

-71 SGEVNGEGDGCG
+71 SGEVNGEGDGVG

-90 LLWAQALEQE
+90 LLWSQALEQE
-100 GKPGWLAEDRRFF
+100 GKPSWLAEDRRFF
-113 VGHLMIPNTN
+113 VGHLMIPNTEPN
-123 TDFGTKDSVINLL
+123 VAEVQASILSLL
-136 NASGVDLLLERPI
+136 QTNGIDLLLERPM

-163 APHLWQ
+163 VPHLWQ
-169 IAGMVRHGPLEHV
+169 IAGMVRNGPLENV
-182 ERTLFDLALKI
+182 ERMLFDLVLEI
-193 EQNIKISVAS
+193 EQITKVSVAS

-234 TITIGHAR
+234 AITIGHAR

-277 MLGVNLVDGG
+277 MLGVELVHGG

-306 TLVEALEI
+306 TLVEAMEI

-328 ELQTVYKYYRQAF
+328 DLQTVYKYYRQAF

-414 QTVEVLEYPAIQQRI
+414 QTVDVLDYSAIQQRI
-429 LNLTLRRFGSLE
+429 LKLTLRRFGSLE
-441 TMNKRLALA
+441 TMNKRLALP
-450 TPKPAP
+450 TPKPAS
-456 NHRPAYFSEEGAA
+456 NHQHPLSGQI
-469 SPHPSSQIKLDN
+469 HPSSEINLDN

-490 EDHEWLQELAK
+490 EDREWIQELAK
-501 NGNDPISSLGYDG
+501 NGSDPLSSLGYDG
-514 PLAPLSKERQNIADY
+514 PLAPLSKERQNISDY

-564 PGELGQEITFT
+564 PGELGQENTFT
-575 FDTPILL
+575 FDAPILL
-582 DYSKYSR
+582 DDSK
-589 HMTPNV
+589 
-595 ILSDSE
+595 
-601 GSLPR
+601 
-606 EGETLRSAHTVPAS
+606 
-620 RRESDIKIYEHIA
+620 KIYEHIS
-633 DESSFTTLNRLT
+633 DESGYPTLNRLIQ
-645 RQYPISQV
+645 QYPDSQV
-653 TEIQTVT
+653 TDIQTVT
-660 LEGESTAQALERIA
+660 LEGETTTQALERIA
-674 QSAVDAVRNGS
+674 QSAVGAVRNES
-685 RLIVLDDAEAFLD
+685 TLIVLNDADAFLE
-698 SNGWVDPILVLGVVD
+698 SNGWIDPVLVLGVVD
-713 RALRLSFTE
+713 RALRLSFIE
-722 NSPANS
+722 NSPATS

-755 QTGIVIRSGAIRN
+755 QVGLVLRSGAIRN

-774 CVGMGADAIV
+774 CIGMGADAVV
-784 PYLIFEATLS
+784 PYLVFEATLNE
-794 DANLTLDEQT
+794 ANTLEEQT
-804 ARMKNMLKALRTG
+804 ERMKNMLKALRSG

-857 SEQGGLTWEN
+857 SEQGGLKWDE
-867 LDCEL
+867 LDAEL
-872 AARSTDYHSAGRGDL
+872 ESRRSAYHSAGRGDL

-905 KGEADWRAYEEHVAN
+905 KGEAGWRAYEEHVEN

-935 RYDANS
+935 RYDPNS
-941 TVEPGKVDLG
+941 TIDPDKVDLG

-976 YAEAAFRLN
+976 YADAAFRLN

-1000 GKYPFNRG
+1000 GRYPFNRG
-1008 IQIASGRFGI
+1008 VQIASGRFGI

-1129 GTGAARSHSLRY
+1129 GTGAARAHSLRY

-1167 IWADGGVRS
+1167 LWADGGVRS

-1183 MCLGANRVGLGTLPM
+1183 MCLGANRVGFGTLPM

-1213 CHVGITT
+1213 CHTGITT
-1220 QIETAEDA
+1220 QLETAEEA
-1228 HVKGIK
+1228 HAKGVK

-1246 TLINVFNGLGEA
+1246 ALINVFNGLGEA
-1258 MQHIVA
+1258 MQNIVA
-1264 RLGFEHAQELVGRS
+1264 RLGFENAQEIVGRS
-1278 DLLQQISHCEQID
+1278 DLLRQISHCEQID
-1291 LHDMLVTV
+1291 LRDMLVTV
-1299 DEYLNSKPIPVEM
+1299 DEYLNARPIPVAL
-1312 PVHEMAV
+1312 PIHDMAV

-1377 RKNWDWLPGHGG
+1377 RKNWSWLPGHGG
-1389 VGGHRETWLHPLD
+1389 VGGHRETWLPPLD
-1402 ELDTR
+1402 DEDTR
-1407 SIPTTDLRF
+1407 SIPTTALRF

-1425 LGAYNADPVR
+1425 LGAYNAEPVR

-1476 AYGGTNGTVIVQ
+1476 AYGGTNGTAIVQ

-1502 DVIIGGEIK
+1502 DVIIGGEIT
-1511 KPLNDSLGFL
+1511 KPLNDSLGFI

-1547 PWMCAGMT
+1547 PWICAGMT
-1555 GGVLYLRIQPHL
+1555 GGVLYLRLQPHL
-1567 NFDQAAIERRL
+1567 NFDEAAIKRRL
-1578 AKGAKVVIQE
+1578 AKGAKVIIQE
-1588 VGENDLKNLR
+1588 VGERDLKNLQ
-1598 ELLTLYADELKQN
+1598 ELLTVYAEELKHN
-1611 HQSEGAQKALGLL
+1611 HQNEESQKVLNLL
-1624 IDWKNTFIR
+1624 VDWKNTFVR
-1633 VIPLG
+1633 VVPLG
-1638 MQEDQR
+1638 QQEDQR
-1644 IATE
+1644 FATE

>member
-1 MPNKQGP
+1 MQTENESSKIDPDRQVARA
-8 SEDDQRSRVEQ
+8 SQ
-19 PRSFNW
+19 PRSFHW
-25 LTAADTKTWLDERD
+25 LTTPDVKTWLEERD
-39 ACALVAAIRKN
+39 ACALVASIRKN
-50 GEATHGNL
+50 GVATHGNL

-83 VLTDIPR
+83 VMTDIPR

-123 TDFGTKDSVINLL
+123 LDPDIETGVLEMIKE
-136 NASGVDLLLERPI
+136 SGMDLLLERPI
-149 QTRPQALGKMARMQ
+149 QTRPQALGKMARLQ
-163 APHLWQ
+163 APFLWQ
-169 IAGMVRHGPLEHV
+169 VAGMVRNGPLENV

-193 EQNIKISVAS
+193 EGETKISVAS

-234 TITIGHAR
+234 AITIGHAR

-277 MLGVNLVDGG
+277 MLGVELVEGG

-306 TLVEALEI
+306 SLAEAMEL

-328 ELQTVYKYYRQAF
+328 ELQATYKYYRQAF

-352 SRQGDECVFS
+352 SRFGDECVFS

-395 IDPVPLSPGEK
+395 IDPVSLSPGEK

-414 QTVEVLEYPAIQQRI
+414 QTVEVLDYPAIQQRM

-441 TMNKRLALA
+441 TINRRIALS
-450 TPKPAP
+450 TV
-456 NHRPAYFSEEGAA
+456 RPDTVRSAFPGDET
-469 SPHPSSQIKLDN
+469 HPSSRINLDN

-490 EDHEWLQELAK
+490 DDREWVLELAK
-501 NGNDPISSLGYDG
+501 NGNDPISSLGFDG
-514 PLAPLSKERQNIADY
+514 PLAALSKERQNISDY
-529 FKEAVAVVTNPAVD
+529 FKEAVAVVTNPAID

-564 PGELGQEITFT
+564 PGELVQEVTFT
-575 FDTPILL
+575 FDSPILL
-582 DYSKYSR
+582 DDAKYSPKTKELFE
-589 HMTPNV
+589 H
-595 ILSDSE
+595 
-601 GSLPR
+601 LPQ
-606 EGETLRSAHTVPAS
+606 ETGA
-620 RRESDIKIYEHIA
+620 
-633 DESSFTTLNRLT
+633 TTLENLT
-645 RQYPISQV
+645 QQFPSGQSAS
-653 TEIQTVT
+653 IQTVT
-660 LEGESTAQALERIA
+660 LADETTTQALERIA
-674 QSAVDAVRNGS
+674 QTAVDAVRNGC
-685 RLIVLDDAEAFLD
+685 RLLILDDAD
-698 SNGWVDPILVLGVVD
+698 SFIGGNGWVDPILVTGVVE
-713 RALRLSFTE
+713 RALRQSFIE
-722 NSPANS
+722 NHPATS
-728 PTPIPLSDNGKI
+728 PTPIPLGDNGKI

-755 QTGIVIRSGAIRN
+755 QVGLILRSGAIRN

-774 CVGMGADAIV
+774 CIGMGADAVV
-784 PYLIFEATLS
+784 PYLIFEA
-794 DANLTLDEQT
+794 NLNDPNFSVEDQIE
-804 ARMKNMLKALRTG
+804 RCKNTLKALRSG
-817 IEKCISTMGIHEAR
+817 IEKCTSTMGIHESR

-843 NAIALTLGASNYAG
+843 NDIALALGASNYAG
-857 SEQGGLTWEN
+857 SPQGGLRWED
-867 LDCEL
+867 LDAEL
-872 AARSTDYHSAGRGDL
+872 GPRRSDYNSPGRGEL
-887 SRVNHFYPKIWKM
+887 SRVNHFYPKIWKA

-905 KGEADWRAYEEHVAN
+905 KGELDWNAYEDHVMN
-920 TAKANPVTI
+920 TAKTTPVAI

-935 RYDANS
+935 RYPEHSAVD
-941 TVEPGKVDLG
+941 PGQVGLG
-951 ITSHRLP
+951 ITSHKLP
-958 FLISSM
+958 FLIASM
-964 SFGSQGEIAYRA
+964 SFGSQGEVAYRA

-985 MLSLNGEGGEIPDLL
+985 MLSINGEGGEIPDLL

-1018 TAETINATNLI
+1018 TAETINSTNLI

-1105 GIGIIAVGIAKADA
+1105 GIGIIAIGIAKADA
-1119 DIICL
+1119 DIIYL

-1176 ASDAVKL
+1176 ALDAVKL
-1183 MCLGANRVGLGTLPM
+1183 MCLGANRVGFGTLPM
-1198 VAIGCTICRDCQSGT
+1198 VAIGCTICRDCQLGT
-1213 CHVGITT
+1213 CHTGITT
-1220 QIETAEDA
+1220 QIETQEAA
-1228 HVKGIK
+1228 QTAGIK
-1234 HFVPRDFEQAVG
+1234 HFVPRDFEQAVQA
-1246 TLINVFNGLGEA
+1246 LVNLFNGLGEA
-1258 MQHIVA
+1258 MQSTVA
-1264 RLGFEHAQELVGRS
+1264 KLGFEDAQALVGRS
-1278 DLLQQISHCEQID
+1278 DLLQQISHQEKID
-1291 LHDMLVTV
+1291 LQEILITAEDYM
-1299 DEYLNSKPIPVEM
+1299 NAKPIPVAL
-1312 PVHEMAV
+1312 PVNDMAL

-1339 VMESFTNYRQDTV
+1339 VMESFTTYQQDTV

-1366 GTHLTGALTRY
+1366 GTHLTGALTRF
-1377 RKNWDWLPGHGG
+1377 RRNWSWLPGHGG
-1389 VGGHRETWLHPLD
+1389 VGGHRETWRQPLD
-1402 ELDTR
+1402 EVDSR
-1407 SIPTTDLRF
+1407 SVPTTALRF

-1425 LGAYNADPVR
+1425 LGAYNAAPVR

-1461 NHDGLLIDGSVGKSL
+1461 NHDGMLIDGSVGKSL
-1476 AYGGTNGTVIVQ
+1476 AYGGTNGIVIVQ

-1502 DVIIGGEIK
+1502 DVLIGGEIS
-1511 KPLNDSLGFL
+1511 KPLNDSLGFI

-1547 PWMCAGMT
+1547 PWICAGMT
-1555 GGVLYLRIQPHL
+1555 GGVLYLRLQPHL
-1567 NFDQAAIERRL
+1567 NFDQTAIHRRL

-1588 VGENDLKNLR
+1588 LGEHDLKNLQ
-1598 ELLTLYADELKQN
+1598 ELLTTYGEELRQN
-1611 HQSEGAQKALGLL
+1611 HQAEESQRVLNLL
-1624 IDWKNTFIR
+1624 VDWKNTFVR
-1633 VIPLG
+1633 VVPLG
-1638 MQEDQR
+1638 QQEEQR
-1644 IATE
+1644 FATE

>member
-1 MPNKQGP
+1 
-8 SEDDQRSRVEQ
+8 
-19 PRSFNW
+19 
-25 LTAADTKTWLDERD
+25 
-39 ACALVAAIRKN
+39 
-50 GEATHGNL
+50 
-58 KRALAALSIMGHR
+58 
-71 SGEVNGEGDGCG
+71 
-83 VLTDIPR
+83 
-90 LLWAQALEQE
+90 LWSQALEQE

-123 TDFGTKDSVINLL
+123 TDFSTESTVLDLL
-136 NASGVDLLLERPI
+136 KESGADLLLERPI
-149 QTRPQALGKMARMQ
+149 PTRPQALGKMARMQ

-169 IAGMVRHGPLEHV
+169 IAGIVRQGPLENV

-193 EQNIKISVAS
+193 EQRTKISVAS

-234 TITIGHAR
+234 AITIGHAR

-306 TLVEALEI
+306 TLVEAMEI
-314 AFPPILSEVEKLSP
+314 AFPPILSEVDKLSP
-328 ELQTVYKYYRQAF
+328 DLQTVYKYYRQAF

-406 MRIRVRRG
+406 MRIRIRRG
-414 QTVEVLEYPAIQQRI
+414 QTVEVLDYPAIQQRI
-429 LNLTLRRFGSLE
+429 LKLTLRRFGSLE
-441 TMNKRLALA
+441 TMNKRLAL
-450 TPKPAP
+450 TSLK
-456 NHRPAYFSEEGAA
+456 SA
-469 SPHPSSQIKLDN
+469 SDQQSFASAHPSAAINLDN
-481 RMSAFGWGR
+481 RMSAFGWGKEDR
-490 EDHEWLQELAK
+490 EWIQELAK
-501 NGNDPISSLGYDG
+501 NGSDPISSLGYDG
-514 PLAPLSKERQNIADY
+514 PLAPLSKERQNISDY

-549 HFSTQTVLGARPPLI
+549 HFSTQTIVGARPPLI
-564 PGELGQEITFT
+564 PSELGSEVTFAL
-575 FDTPILL
+575 DTPILL
-582 DYSKYSR
+582 DSSAEVDYPSLESIRQSYS
-589 HMTPNV
+589 
-595 ILSDSE
+595 
-601 GSLPR
+601 
-606 EGETLRSAHTVPAS
+606 
-620 RRESDIKIYEHIA
+620 ES
-633 DESSFTTLNRLT
+633 
-645 RQYPISQV
+645 QM
-653 TEIQTVT
+653 TEISTVT
-660 LEGESTAQALERIA
+660 RAGESTAQALERIA
-674 QSAVDAVRNGS
+674 QSAVEAARNGS
-685 RLIVLDDAEAFLD
+685 RLIVLNDAEAFLEA
-698 SNGWVDPILVLGVVD
+698 NGWVDPILVLGVVD
-713 RALRLSFTE
+713 RALRLSFTK
-722 NSPANS
+722 NMPADS
-728 PTPIPLSDNGKI
+728 PTPIPLSDSGKI

-746 SNPQVNLRR
+746 SNPQINLRR
-755 QTGIVIRSGAIRN
+755 QTGLVLRSGAIRN
-768 LHDLIM
+768 LHDLMM
-774 CVGMGADAIV
+774 CIGMGADAIV
-784 PYLIFEATLS
+784 PYLIFETVSHDVVPEELMPRLE
-794 DANLTLDEQT
+794 NT
-804 ARMKNMLKALRTG
+804 LKALHSG
-817 IEKCISTMGIHEAR
+817 IEKSISTMGIHEAR

-843 NAIALTLGASNYAG
+843 NALALTLGASNYGG
-857 SEQGGLTWEN
+857 SEQGGLSWEN
-867 LDCEL
+867 LDADIL
-872 AARSTDYHSAGRGDL
+872 VRRAAYHSAGRGEL

-905 KGEADWRAYEEHVAN
+905 KGEADWRAYEDHVAN
-920 TAKANPVTI
+920 TEKQNPVTI

-941 TVEPGKVDLG
+941 KIEPNKVDLG

-964 SFGSQGEIAYRA
+964 SFGSQGETAYRA

-1000 GKYPFNRG
+1000 GRYPFNRG

-1097 AVKVPVVP
+1097 AVKIPVVP
-1105 GIGIIAVGIAKADA
+1105 GIGIIAVGVAKADA

-1129 GTGAARSHSLRY
+1129 GTGAARAHSLRY
-1141 VGLPAEIGVVDA
+1141 VGLPAEIGIVDA

-1167 IWADGGVRS
+1167 LWADGGVRS
-1176 ASDAVKL
+1176 AADAVKL
-1183 MCLGANRVGLGTLPM
+1183 MCLGANRVGFGTLPM
-1198 VAIGCTICRDCQSGT
+1198 VAIGCTICRDCQSGS

-1220 QIETAEDA
+1220 QIETADDA
-1228 HVKGIK
+1228 HAKGIK

-1264 RLGFEHAQELVGRS
+1264 RLGFENAQAIVGRS
-1278 DLLQQISHCEQID
+1278 DLLQQISHCAQID
-1291 LHDMLVTV
+1291 LRDMLVTV
-1299 DEYLNSKPIPVEM
+1299 DEYVNSKPIPVELPM
-1312 PVHEMAV
+1312 TEMAV

-1339 VMESFTNYRQDTV
+1339 VMESFTNYRQDNV

-1389 VGGHRETWLHPLD
+1389 VGGHRETWLPPLGD
-1402 ELDTR
+1402 EDTR
-1407 SIPTTDLRF
+1407 SIPTTALRF

-1425 LGAYNADPVR
+1425 LGAYNAEPVR

-1502 DVIIGGEIK
+1502 DVIIGGEIQ

-1521 GARANIKGFLCEYM
+1521 GVRSNVKGFLCEYM

-1540 VVLGDPG
+1540 LVLGDPG

-1555 GGVLYLRIQPHL
+1555 GGVLYLRLQPHL
-1567 NFDQAAIERRL
+1567 NFDEAAIKRRL

-1588 VGENDLKNLR
+1588 VGENDLHNLR
-1598 ELLTLYADELKQN
+1598 ELLTVYAEELKQN
-1611 HQSEGAQKALGLL
+1611 HQAEEAQKALGLL
-1624 IDWKNTFIR
+1624 IDWKNTFVR
-1633 VIPLG
+1633 VVPLG
-1638 MQEDQR
+1638 QQEDQR
-1644 IATE
+1644 FATE